1 MYYELL
7 DYETGESLGIV
18 KQTLEGL
25 TDHLS
30 TAPFEEEL
38 QESWTDFNKLQEHD
52 CNNLSMNAFVEWHNE
67 NWSSQIER
75 VFLTQIIP
83 EQ

>member
-18 KQTLEGL
+18 KPIGEQ
-25 TDHLS
+25 
-30 TAPFEEEL
+30 PFIDIDGVKEEL
-38 QESWTDFNKLQEHD
+38 QKSWADFNKLEEHELD
-52 CNNLSMNAFVEWHNE
+52 NQSVDDFVEWHNE
-67 NWSSQIER
+67 NWESQIER

-83 EQ
+83 Q